1 MFDDTVDYIFAALFG
16 CMFLLLAALFGAIVV
31 DMSGYT
37 CYAKAKKMGLEA
49 EHSIAT
55 GCMVKVSGQW
65 LPSAAIVPLERDGK
79 IIFVPNSRHQLEVI
93 TK

>member
-1 MFDDTVDYIFAALFG
+1 MFDELGDYIFAVIFG

-31 DMSGYT
+31 DLSGYT
-37 CYAKAKKMGLEA
+37 CYARTKKMGLEA

-65 LPSAAIVPLERDGK
+65 LPVTSIVPLERDGK

>member
-1 MFDDTVDYIFAALFG
+1 MFNDAVDYIFAAFVG
-16 CMFLLLAALFGAIVV
+16 CMFLFIALLVGAIVV

-37 CYAKAKKMGLEA
+37 CYAKTKKMGLEA
-49 EHSIAT
+49 EHSIVT

-65 LPSAAIVPLERDGK
+65 LPATAIVPLERDGK
-79 IIFVPNSRHQLEVI
+79 IIFVPNSKHQVEFV

>member
-1 MFDDTVDYIFAALFG
+1 MFDEPADYVFAAFFG
-16 CMFLLLAALFGAIVV
+16 CMFLLFALLIGAIAFE
-31 DMSGYT
+31 MTGYP

-65 LPSAAIVPLERDGK
+65 LPATSIVPLERDGK
-79 IIFVPNSRHQLEVI
+79 IIFVPNSKHQVEFV

>member
-1 MFDDTVDYIFAALFG
+1 MFDDTVDYIFAAFFS
-16 CMFLLLAALFGAIVV
+16 CCFLLFAVIVGVLVV

-65 LPSAAIVPLERDGK
+65 LPVTSIVPLERDGE
-79 IIFVPNSRHQLEVI
+79 IIFVPNSKHQVEFV

>member
-1 MFDDTVDYIFAALFG
+1 MFDEPGDYIFAGIFG

-31 DMSGYT
+31 DLSGYT
-37 CYAKAKKMGLEA
+37 CYARTKMMGLEA

-65 LPSAAIVPLERDGK
+65 LPVTAIVPMEREGK

>member
-1 MFDDTVDYIFAALFG
+1 MFDEPADYIFAAFVG
-16 CMFLLLAALFGAIVV
+16 CMFLFIALLVGAIVV

-65 LPSAAIVPLERDGK
+65 LPVTSIVPLERDGK
-79 IIFVPNSRHQLEVI
+79 IIFVPNSKHQVEFV

>member
-16 CMFLLLAALFGAIVV
+16 CMFLFIALLVGAIVV

-37 CYAKAKKMGLEA
+37 CYAKTKKMGLEA
-49 EHSIAT
+49 EYSIAT

-65 LPSAAIVPLERDGK
+65 LPVTSIVPIERDGK
-79 IIFVPNSRHQLEVI
+79 IIFVPNSKHQVEFV

>member
-1 MFDDTVDYIFAALFG
+1 MFDEPADYIFAGFVG

-31 DMSGYT
+31 DLSGYT
-37 CYAKAKKMGLEA
+37 CYAKTKKMGLEA

-65 LPSAAIVPLERDGK
+65 LPVTSIAPLERDGK
-79 IIFVPNSRHQLEVI
+79 IIFVPNSKHQVEFV

>member
-1 MFDDTVDYIFAALFG
+1 MFNELGDYIFAVIFG
-16 CMFLLLAALFGAIVV
+16 CMFLLLAALFGAIVI
-31 DMSGYT
+31 DLSGYT
-37 CYAKAKKMGLEA
+37 CYVKTKKMGLEA

-65 LPSAAIVPLERDGK
+65 LPATAIVPLERDGK
-79 IIFVPNSRHQLEVI
+79 IIFVPNSKHQVEFV

>member
-1 MFDDTVDYIFAALFG
+1 MFDELGDYIFAVIFG

-37 CYAKAKKMGLEA
+37 CYAKTKKMGLEA